1 MARLRTFAINFMLVT
16 LSLVTVDVALQLC
29 DWAAGSYLAG
39 TIIQNHLG
47 LLFDPGWQA
56 HSKMYDYECQESIN
70 SLGFRDHEVSL
81 DKTHRYRIAAIGDSF
96 TYGWG
101 VNIEDTWCKR
111 LEKNLREQG
120 VDAEVLNLGM
130 PAAGPQQYAQ
140 LAEVAIPLLK
150 PDLVIVCI
158 LNGDDLQQ
166 CFSPLL
172 LVRDHYL
179 NLFRLLTHLRLAGR
193 RDAPLPSRKSPEEM
207 QAWYTD
213 AAREILEGMGAKMRR
228 NYDALEP
235 GVKAVF
241 LEGELNPWLISHS
254 TGEPDYFMNTIDIR
268 DLWLEIRMMGR
279 FLRQTRKAAE
289 RSHARII
296 AVSVPEGF
304 YVNKEAYRNVQRIGF
319 EVVPE
324 MLSTPVVDQAVKM
337 ACDRAGV
344 PFYGA
349 TEPMRRYLDEPGLY
363 FELDRHLTP
372 RGNALYGDII
382 TPFVLEQ
389 MAALGNPGP

>member
-1 MARLRTFAINFMLVT
+1 VGRSRNSAINLLLVT

-29 DWAAGSYLAG
+29 DWAAGAYLAG
-39 TIIQNHLG
+39 TINQNHLG
-47 LLFDPGWQA
+47 LLFDPGLQA

-70 SLGFRDHEVSL
+70 SLGIRDYEVSL
-81 DKTHRYRIAAIGDSF
+81 EKTHQYRIAAIGDSF

-111 LEKNLREQG
+111 LERNLRKQG
-120 VDAEVLNLGM
+120 IDAEVLNLGM

-172 LVRDHYL
+172 LVRDHYI
-179 NLFRLLTHLRLAGR
+179 NLVRLATHLRSVGR
-193 RDAPLPSRKSPEEM
+193 RAGPRPSKKSPEEM
-207 QAWYTD
+207 QNWYAD
-213 AAREILEGMGAKMRR
+213 AARGILEGMGGKMRR

-241 LEGELNPWLISHS
+241 LEGKLNPWLISHS
-254 TGEPDYFMNTIDIR
+254 TSEPDYFMNTIDIR

-279 FLRQTRKAAE
+279 FLKQSRKAAE
-289 RSHARII
+289 CSNARII

-304 YVNKEAYRNVQRIGF
+304 YVNKEAYHNVQRIGF

-324 MLSTPVVDQAVKM
+324 MLLTPVVDQAVKI
-337 ACDRAGV
+337 ACDRAGIS
-344 PFYGA
+344 FYGT

-363 FELDRHLTP
+363 FELDRHLSP
-372 RGNALYGDII
+372 RGNALFAELI

-389 MAALGNPGP
+389 IATLGNPGQ